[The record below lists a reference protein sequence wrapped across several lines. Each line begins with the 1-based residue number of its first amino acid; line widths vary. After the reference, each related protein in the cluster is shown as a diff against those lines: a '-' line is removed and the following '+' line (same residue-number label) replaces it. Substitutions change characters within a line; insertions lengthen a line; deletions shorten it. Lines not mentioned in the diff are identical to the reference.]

1 MPNGAG
7 DGGRGQR
14 PRGQWEHGRGARRRE
29 PGARGAAVGAW
40 PPSFRAR
47 FRVDRDLA
55 TATEAAEVLAEA
67 ADLCPAD
74 SPDRAAVLSN
84 LGAVRY
90 ELHEH
95 RPDAALLRAA
105 EEAFRQAVAVPTA
118 RPRVRVATA
127 SSWGRVAAERGDFRS
142 ALDGFGRS
150 VELLGLLAPADL
162 SGEDQQRGLRRHVAV
177 AADAAACAI
186 ELGDAERA
194 LTLLELGRGILIR
207 RLVDARSDLGSITA
221 RAPEL
226 ARRLDDLRRE
236 LDSTGFAAAGHG
248 DRGRDRRAVG
258 AELDAVLERV
268 RALPGLADFL
278 RPPPVADLL
287 ALARPG
293 PVVVLNVSE
302 LRCDALVVQQH
313 GVRICPL
320 TRLSAREVGRRARA
334 LTDRAPGDAPAE
346 PELVD
351 LLAWL
356 WDAITGPVLAE
367 LGQDMPQRIW
377 WMPTGALSFLPLH
390 AARSEAAEC
399 ALDRVVSSSVPTLH
413 ALAFARRT
421 GAPSPI
427 TAL

>member
-1 MPNGAG
+1 MPVTATPPDDPLIPARLANLSTAQLVQFDHTDDPADLDAAIDSAQAALVATEPADPARAGRAANLSAGLRTRFERQGDRADLDAALAAARAAVTADRGVPNGAG
-7 DGGRGQR
+7 DD
-14 PRGQWEHGRGARRRE
+14 GAGNDRADSGSTGE
-29 PGARGAAVGAW
+29 GNTGDGSPARVARLSALATVL
-40 PPSFRAR
+40 RAR

-55 TATEAAEVLAEA
+55 AVTEAADMLAEA

-142 ALDGFGRS
+142 ALDGLGRS

-207 RLVDARSDLGSITA
+207 RLVDARSDLGSVTA

-236 LDSTGFAAAGHG
+236 LDSTGFAAAGRG
-248 DRGRDRRAVG
+248 DRGRDRRAVA

-278 RPPPVADLL
+278 RHRPSRTCSRWPV
-287 ALARPG
+287 
-293 PVVVLNVSE
+293 
-302 LRCDALVVQQH
+302 Q
-313 GVRICPL
+313 
-320 TRLSAREVGRRARA
+320 
-334 LTDRAPGDAPAE
+334 DRS
-346 PELVD
+346 
-351 LLAWL
+351 W
-356 WDAITGPVLAE
+356 
-367 LGQDMPQRIW
+367 
-377 WMPTGALSFLPLH
+377 
-390 AARSEAAEC
+390 C
-399 ALDRVVSSSVPTLH
+399 
-413 ALAFARRT
+413 
-421 GAPSPI
+421 
-427 TAL
+427 